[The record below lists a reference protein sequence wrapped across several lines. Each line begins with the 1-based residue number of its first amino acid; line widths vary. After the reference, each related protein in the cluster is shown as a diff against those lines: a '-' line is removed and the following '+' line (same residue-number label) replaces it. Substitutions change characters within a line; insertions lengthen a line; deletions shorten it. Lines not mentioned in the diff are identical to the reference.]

1 MHVHVSRQ
9 GLRRLT
15 LLNPST
21 AFHDSLS
28 PACSV
33 TKFPRV
39 VLDKLRED
47 VSKHHRR
54 KLEKER
60 DIKKFGKLGVSRT
73 KIHGIPDLIDC
84 EYAGLSNLAQGI
96 NMAVSSA
103 GSVNVDMFLQQAS
116 ERLKKDADLIEINE
130 LISIVTKMVSVNFY
144 DLGLM
149 NKVKNEVLY
158 DIERVHAPELASL
171 LNSFALLNIVSP
183 KLINAAFSRMKDITD
198 SSNHVDSVSIS
209 TLLKS
214 IKKLPAELIRKNST
228 HISFLLNVLSTKDE
242 LTFPELISL
251 ANVLFLVSQRTK
263 ISGRWDEK
271 KLIHVSAS
279 RNVTDIESAAQ
290 ALFLCWKWQI
300 KNPEILDKLVDF
312 ATKNANQVIEDTC
325 DYADSISLDGIE
337 KRNRAINIAAEI
349 FFAANQMSL
358 TSLRDLYRPAFTA
371 YSVKGFNCRNLIGIS
386 RIIDDDFIKHEI
398 HRKIN
403 SFSQQQRSLLVN

>member
-39 VLDKLRED
+39 VLDKLRQD

-73 KIHGIPDLIDC
+73 KPHGIPDLIDC

-103 GSVNVDMFLQQAS
+103 GSVNLDRFLQQAS

-130 LISIVTKMVSVNFY
+130 LISIITKMVSVNFY

-149 NKVKNEVLY
+149 NKVKNEVIY
-158 DIERVHAPELASL
+158 DIERVHAPALASL
-171 LNSFALLNIVSP
+171 LNTFAVLNIVSP
-183 KLINAAFSRMKDITD
+183 KLINAAFKRMKDITN
-198 SSNHVDSVSIS
+198 SSYHVDSVSIS

-214 IKKLPAELIRKNST
+214 IKKLPSELIRKNST

-242 LTFPELISL
+242 LTFPELVSL

-300 KNPEILDKLVDF
+300 KNPETLDKLVDF
-312 ATKNANQVIEDTC
+312 ATKNANQVIEDAC
-325 DYADSISLDGIE
+325 DYADSISLDEIE

-349 FFAANQMSL
+349 FIAANQMNL
-358 TSLRDLYRPAFTA
+358 TSLRDLYRPAFTV
-371 YSVKGFNCRNLIGIS
+371 YSVKGINCRNLVAIS
-386 RIIDDDFIKHEI
+386 RIIDDDIIGHEI
-398 HRKIN
+398 RRKTN

>member
-9 GLRRLT
+9 ALRRMT

-39 VLDKLRED
+39 VLDKPRQD
-47 VSKHHRR
+47 NSKHHRR
-54 KLEKER
+54 SLEKEQ

-73 KIHGIPDLIDC
+73 KPHGIPDLIDC
-84 EYAGLSNLAQGI
+84 EYVGLSSLAEGI

-103 GSVNVDMFLQQAS
+103 RSVNLDRFLQQAS

-130 LISIVTKMVSVNFY
+130 LISIITKMVSVNFY

-171 LNSFALLNIVSP
+171 LNTFAFLNIMSP
-183 KLINAAFSRMKDITD
+183 KLINAGFKRMKEISDA
-198 SSNHVDSVSIS
+198 SNHVDSVSIS

-214 IKKLPAELIRKNST
+214 MKKLPAELISKNSA
-228 HISFLLNVLSTKDE
+228 HISFLFNELLAKNE
-242 LTFPELISL
+242 LTFPELVSF

-263 ISGRWDEK
+263 ITGLWDEK
-271 KLIHVSAS
+271 KLIRASAS
-279 RNVTDIESAAQ
+279 RNVTDVESAAQ
-290 ALFLCWKWQI
+290 ALFLCWKLQVR
-300 KNPEILDKLVDF
+300 NPEILDKLVDF
-312 ATKNANQVIEDTC
+312 VTKNANQVVEDACKST
-325 DYADSISLDGIE
+325 DSISLDGIE
-337 KRNRAINIAAEI
+337 KRNRAINIASEI
-349 FFAANQMSL
+349 FISANQMGI
-358 TSLRDLYRPAFTA
+358 TSLQDLYRPAITE
-371 YSVKGFNCRNLIGIS
+371 YSVKGLNCRNLIAIS
-386 RIIDDDFIKHEI
+386 RILDDDFIRHEI
-398 HRKIN
+398 HRKNN